1 MTTLTVVIV
10 DQTSFMNGT
19 KRLMHVMAVF
29 DLKSQ
34 RIEGIWFVLSEAAF
48 SAHKLT
54 DLVSFENVV
63 DQVFLGGILKF
74 IFQTIKESV

>member
-1 MTTLTVVIV
+1 
-10 DQTSFMNGT
+10 
-19 KRLMHVMAVF
+19 MHVMAVF

-63 DQVFLGGILKF
+63 D
-74 IFQTIKESV
+74 